1 MIAGMKLAR
10 PKGDDWASV
19 SPSTSEHGRWQLTWW
34 DAEGPVGHT
43 CRDTPRECV
52 DEVMRQGLLPVSAN
66 GPDAAE
72 ALALMQD
79 VQAERERQRAE
90 ADAWLRGER

>member
-1 MIAGMKLAR
+1 MKSVCTCQGARCPNSPGCSSSRIAI
-10 PKGDDWASV
+10 
-19 SPSTSEHGRWQLTWW
+19 
-34 DAEGPVGHT
+34 GHT